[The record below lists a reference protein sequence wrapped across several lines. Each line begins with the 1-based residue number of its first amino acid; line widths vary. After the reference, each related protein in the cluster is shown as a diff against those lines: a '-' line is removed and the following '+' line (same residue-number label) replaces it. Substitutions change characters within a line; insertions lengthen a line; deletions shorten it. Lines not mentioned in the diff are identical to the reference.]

1 MSADDADLL
10 GDTLVTA
17 DLQGVHSHGVLRV
30 PEYADR
36 LLDRKIDPRGRPRV
50 IREAAAAILV
60 DGGNS
65 MGQIGA
71 TFAMRRAI
79 ERARTTNVAVA
90 AVRGSNHCGAMAY
103 YARLALA
110 EDMIGLA
117 TTNALPTMAPWGAID
132 KILGI
137 NPLAVAIPAAEE
149 GPVVMDAAFSHSAHG
164 KIRVY
169 QQKGLPIPEGWA
181 FDAEG
186 RPTTDAAAAL
196 GGLLQPVGGY
206 KGTGFALV
214 MGILSAVLSGASYG
228 TELGTLADGARPGQ
242 DGHLFCAIRIAAF
255 EEPSHFKR
263 RIDQIVRDVHGSRRP
278 AAVDRVWVPGELE
291 AEAGQ
296 VGVGRRVDQLRG
308 GGGGAGGLHEPPHAG
323 PRALVQER
331 PKARREGDVE
341 VVVDERDAGAL
352 QARRPPR
359 WKAGRRRGRPDR
371 A

>member
-1 MSADDADLL
+1 MSGYPGAERERRIPGDRLHAVVTRIFAACGMSGADAALL
-10 GDTLVTA
+10 GQTLVSA

-36 LLDRKIDPRGRPRV
+36 LLGGAIDARGRPRV
-50 IREAAAAILV
+50 VREAAAAVLV

-117 TTNALPTMAPWGAID
+117 ATNALPTMAPWGGID
-132 KILGI
+132 RILGI
-137 NPLAVAIPAAEE
+137 NPLAVAIPAAAEL
-149 GPVVMDAAFSHSAHG
+149 PIVMDAAFSHSSHG

-169 QQKGLPIPEGWA
+169 QQKGLPIPGSWA

-186 RPTTDAAAAL
+186 RPTTEAAAAL
-196 GGLLQPVGGY
+196 EGLLQPIGSY

-214 MGILSAVLSGASYG
+214 TGILSAVLSGASFG
-228 TELGTLADGARPGQ
+228 TELGNMAAGAPPGR
-242 DGHLFCAIRIAAF
+242 DGHFFCAIQIAAF
-255 EEPSHFKR
+255 EAPERFKR
-263 RIDQIVRDVHGSRRP
+263 RIDGIVRDIHASRRG
-278 AAVDRVWVPGELE
+278 AGGDRVWVPGELE
-291 AEAGQ
+291 ADAE
-296 VGVGRRVDQLRG
+296 RRY
-308 GGGGAGGLHEPPHAG
+308 
-323 PRALVQER
+323 
-331 PKARREGDVE
+331 RREGIPLNDLTLT
-341 VVVDERDAGAL
+341 AL
-352 QARRPPR
+352 ARVARRVAVDVPADLVAR
-359 WKAGRRRGRPDR
+359 QGG
-371 A
+371 

>member
-1 MSADDADLL
+1 MSMYAGTERERRILPDRLHALVNGIFAACGMSTADADLL

-36 LLDRKIDPRGRPRV
+36 LVGGKIDPRGRPRV
-50 IREAAAAILV
+50 VREAAGAILV

-71 TFAMRRAI
+71 CFAMQRAI
-79 ERARTTNVAVA
+79 ERARTANVAVA

-103 YARLALA
+103 YARLALV

-137 NPLAVAIPAAEE
+137 NPLAVAIPAADA
-149 GPVVMDAAFSHSAHG
+149 PPIVMDAAFSHAAHG

-169 QQKGLPIPEGWA
+169 RQKGQPIPDSWA

-186 RPTTDAAAAL
+186 RPTSDASAAL
-196 GGLLQPVGGY
+196 AGLLQPIGSY

-228 TELGTLADGARPGQ
+228 TELGNMVDGARPGR
-242 DGHLFCAIRIAAF
+242 DGHFFCAIRIAAF
-255 EEPSHFKR
+255 EEPGHFKR
-263 RIDQIVRDVHGSRRP
+263 RIDRILRQIHESRRG
-278 AAVDRVWVPGELE
+278 AGVDHVYAPGELE
-291 AEAGQ
+291 AEVERRYRCEGIPLNDTTLDALAQ
-296 VGVGRRVDQLRG
+296 TARRVG
-308 GGGGAGGLHEPPHAG
+308 IPFESS
-323 PRALVQER
+323 
-331 PKARREGDVE
+331 
-341 VVVDERDAGAL
+341 
-352 QARRPPR
+352 
-359 WKAGRRRGRPDR
+359 
-371 A
+371 